1 MDNNKSSHS
10 VFKILGIFVL
20 SQLAMLFFLNAVS
33 VDVGWA
39 STVRECVTDVI
50 NSSYGKGKLCE

>member
-1 MDNNKSSHS
+1 MMDNNKSSHS
-10 VFKILGIFVL
+10 VFKILDIFVL

-33 VDVGWA
+33 VDVDWA

-50 NSSYGKGKLCE
+50 NSSY